1 MISIRVF
8 NNRPAK
14 SFKLRAQV
22 AQWQNLIHVTVYLT
36 TIVIHGGN
44 KIVNFIGG
52 SVHHCF
58 PNLAFFNLAVAQVLL
73 TAADLVSRILPSEQE
88 LKLGVVTA
96 LVGAPL
102 FALVAWRASRSW
114 RS

>member
-1 MISIRVF
+1 IPSAI
-8 NNRPAK
+8 AG
-14 SFKLRAQV
+14 A
-22 AQWQNLIHVTVYLT
+22 I
-36 TIVIHGGN
+36 
-44 KIVNFIGG
+44 
-52 SVHHCF
+52 
-58 PNLAFFNLAVAQVLL
+58 LL
-73 TAADLVSRILPSEQE
+73 TAADLISRVLPSEQE